1 MVIFNYQ
8 RKGGLEMENT
18 LGKRI
23 AALRR
28 EKGMKQDELAE
39 KMQVSPQAV
48 SKWENDQTC
57 PDISVLPTLAKLFG
71 ISVDEL
77 LTGKKEAETRVV
89 SLEDGAEH
97 KNKVIHL
104 EITDDGDKI
113 RLNFPIE
120 FVRGLVQMGM
130 SLPGI
135 VENDNF
141 RNVDLGQIITLVDK
155 GLVGTILEIEGEDK
169 ERIRIYVD

>member
-1 MVIFNYQ
+1 
-8 RKGGLEMENT
+8 MENT

-39 KMQVSPQAV
+39 KMQISPQAV

-141 RNVDLGQIITLVDK
+141 RNVDLEQIITLVDK
-155 GLVGTILEIEGEDK
+155 GLVGTILEIEGDFNENSF
-169 ERIRIYVD
+169 

>member
-1 MVIFNYQ
+1 
-8 RKGGLEMENT
+8 MENT

-89 SLEDGAEH
+89 SLDDDAEH

-104 EITDDGDKI
+104 EITDGGDKI

-141 RNVDLGQIITLVDK
+141 RNVDLEQIITLVDK

-169 ERIRIYVD
+169 ERNRIYVD

>member
-1 MVIFNYQ
+1 
-8 RKGGLEMENT
+8 MENT

-28 EKGMKQDELAE
+28 EKGMKQDELSE

-89 SLEDGAEH
+89 SLDDGAEH

-104 EITDDGDKI
+104 EITDGGDKI

-141 RNVDLGQIITLVDK
+141 RNVDLEQIITLVDK
-155 GLVGTILEIEGEDK
+155 GLVGTILEIEGEDQ

>member
-1 MVIFNYQ
+1 
-8 RKGGLEMENT
+8 MENT

-89 SLEDGAEH
+89 SLDDDAEH

-141 RNVDLGQIITLVDK
+141 RNVDLEQIITLVDK

>member
-1 MVIFNYQ
+1 
-8 RKGGLEMENT
+8 MENT

-89 SLEDGAEH
+89 SLDDDAEH
-97 KNKVIHL
+97 KHKVIHL
-104 EITDDGDKI
+104 EITEGGDKI

-141 RNVDLGQIITLVDK
+141 RNVDLEQIITLVDK

>member
-1 MVIFNYQ
+1 
-8 RKGGLEMENT
+8 MENT

-39 KMQVSPQAV
+39 KMQISPQAV

-141 RNVDLGQIITLVDK
+141 RNVDLEQIITLVDK
-155 GLVGTILEIEGEDK
+155 GLVGTILEIEGDFNENSFK
-169 ERIRIYVD
+169 

>member
-1 MVIFNYQ
+1 
-8 RKGGLEMENT
+8 MENT

-89 SLEDGAEH
+89 SLDDDAEH

-104 EITDDGDKI
+104 EITEGGDKI

-141 RNVDLGQIITLVDK
+141 RNVDLEQIITLVDK

>member
-1 MVIFNYQ
+1 
-8 RKGGLEMENT
+8 MENT

-89 SLEDGAEH
+89 SLDDDAEH

-104 EITDDGDKI
+104 EITDGGDKI

-141 RNVDLGQIITLVDK
+141 RNVDLEQIITLVDK

>member
-1 MVIFNYQ
+1 
-8 RKGGLEMENT
+8 MENT

-28 EKGMKQDELAE
+28 EKGMKQDELSE

-89 SLEDGAEH
+89 SLDDDAEH

-104 EITDDGDKI
+104 EITDGGDKI

-141 RNVDLGQIITLVDK
+141 RNVDLEQIITLVDK
-155 GLVGTILEIEGEDK
+155 GLVGTILEIEGEDQ

>member
-1 MVIFNYQ
+1 
-8 RKGGLEMENT
+8 MENT

-57 PDISVLPTLAKLFG
+57 PDISVLPTLAQIFG

-77 LTGKKEAETRVV
+77 LTGKKEAETRIV
-89 SLEDGAEH
+89 SLDDDAEH

-104 EITDDGDKI
+104 EITEDGNKI

-120 FVRGLVQMGM
+120 FVRGFVGIGM
-130 SLPGI
+130 SLPQV
-135 VENDNF
+135 VENETMK
-141 RNVDLGQIITLVDK
+141 NVNLEQIIDLVDK
-155 GLVGTILEIEGEDK
+155 GLVGTILEMQSDDGES
-169 ERIRIYVD
+169 IRIYVE